1 MKHIYT
7 QLNLDN
13 LMESN
18 LIINII
24 IPFFGKTILFQ
35 VHIILEYH
43 LNHLI
48 IKVDLLLQEI
58 WIQIGY

>member
-24 IPFFGKTILFQ
+24 IPFFGKIILFQ

-43 LNHLI
+43 LNNLI
-48 IKVDLLLQEI
+48 IKVDSLL
-58 WIQIGY
+58 